1 MAVKMAPIVLQ
12 DDHNKEIIHR
22 DFGINEKVIATVT
35 DNGSNFKKA
44 IKEFGYSMEALEN
57 DFDINDDECMEFEI
71 IERSKEASITLPHT
85 ISLIATTD
93 VERAIKDSP
102 NISKIH
108 HPAIAK
114 CTKLWNANNRS
125 KTAEFIKAV
134 LGKQL
139 MSNEVRL
146 KKCKYRRDCV
156 KFLRQREL
164 LAKEII
170 QDQLQK
176 MVKEEVQN
184 HFRFIQTQKSLT
196 SYVSFKNSSHI
207 NVALDPHIYK
217 SSLSHTH
224 YNQNKNYI
232 PKEGLLTPKISS
244 AFHCRLQNYI
254 TIAKK
259 TLLELK
265 TFKTPF
271 SSGAFNRGQ
280 GMDLLNG
287 RFIAQM
293 RGIYHFI
300 CYVHVIHKPGKK
312 RRILK
317 QSDNIRLLICL
328 NSQCRSQ
335 SSLEYISGF
344 ESNTKIFTIGVSGL
358 LQMQAGEYAS
368 VFIDNRSKFTIT
380 IQRGSHFN
388 GILLGI

>member
-1 MAVKMAPIVLQ
+1 
-12 DDHNKEIIHR
+12 
-22 DFGINEKVIATVT
+22 
-35 DNGSNFKKA
+35 
-44 IKEFGYSMEALEN
+44 
-57 DFDINDDECMEFEI
+57 
-71 IERSKEASITLPHT
+71 
-85 ISLIATTD
+85 
-93 VERAIKDSP
+93 
-102 NISKIH
+102 
-108 HPAIAK
+108 
-114 CTKLWNANNRS
+114 
-125 KTAEFIKAV
+125 
-134 LGKQL
+134 

-265 TFKTPF
+265 TFKTTHTSTFTTNLRRSHLSYCIITTLTDVSIFSTTKFIFIPF